1 MPTSIGERLR
11 RARQAQNLSL
21 EDVAGRTH
29 IHLRYLQAM
38 EAGNFAALV
47 SRAQRRGFLRL
58 YAETLGLDAEA
69 LLADLEG
76 VLTPDAAA
84 PPAGASAEAPPE
96 AAPAP
101 EETASSQAAAI
112 YREIGGQLRERRTML
127 SLSLEDVER
136 RIHIRSRYLEAMEGG
151 RFEVLPSPVQARGL
165 LKIYAEFLSLDAD
178 ALLLRFADALQS
190 ALAEKRAGTL
200 PAAPREERVRPSRWR
215 FLPDWMAV
223 ILVGGLLAT
232 FLIWALG
239 QVASERAVQTP
250 APTPPEI
257 ADVLLSSPTPR
268 PTFTPSPVPTESDG
282 TPPAGAPAQQQA
294 TPTPTLAL
302 PAGSTGLNVNIVVHQ
317 RAWMKVVTDG
327 KTRFS
332 GRVAPGGAYPFSA
345 EKRIEI
351 TTGNAAALQVYFLGR
366 DLGVL
371 GLTGD
376 AVTRIFTLDGV
387 ATPTPR
393 FTSTPTP
400 TVTGTPS
407 PAATLTPTP

>member
-21 EDVAGRTH
+21 EDIAGRTH
-29 IHLRYLQAM
+29 IHPRYLQAM

-58 YAETLGLDAEA
+58 YAEALGLDADV
-69 LLADLEG
+69 LLSDLEG
-76 VLTPDAAA
+76 VLTPEAAA
-84 PPAGASAEAPPE
+84 PSARPAPESAPALEERPAPE
-96 AAPAP
+96 AAG
-101 EETASSQAAAI
+101 I
-112 YREIGGQLRERRTML
+112 YREIGAQLRERRAML
-127 SLSLEDVER
+127 SLSPEEVER
-136 RIHIRSRYLEAMEGG
+136 RIHIRSRYLEAMETG
-151 RFEVLPSPVQARGL
+151 RFDTLPSPVQARGM
-165 LKIYAEFLSLDAD
+165 LKIYAEFLSLNAD
-178 ALLLRFADALQS
+178 ALLLRFAEALQS
-190 ALAEKRAGTL
+190 TLAEKRAGAL

-223 ILVGGLLAT
+223 ILVGGLLSA
-232 FLIWALG
+232 FLIWTLG

-257 ADVLLSSPTPR
+257 ADVLLSSPTPA
-268 PTFTPSPVPTESDG
+268 PTFTPSPAPTEAGG
-282 TPPAGAPAQQQA
+282 TPPADAPAQQQA
-294 TPTPTLAL
+294 TPTPVLLL
-302 PAGSTGLNVNIVVHQ
+302 PTGSTGLNVNIVVHQ
-317 RAWMKVVTDG
+317 RAWMKVVADG
-327 KTRFS
+327 KTLFS

-376 AVTRIFTLDGV
+376 AAMRIFTRNGV

-393 FTSTPTP
+393 ITSTPSP

-407 PAATLTPTP
+407 PAPTLTPTP